1 MSEFGG
7 RDEAVAVLVK
17 HLERLPDFLLRVR
30 VLHLACHHGEE
41 LGKVDGAVAV
51 RVDLVDHVLEFGLG
65 RVLTEGAHDGAEFAS
80 GDLAIAVLCRVS
92 HEGQSLAVEV
102 GDWGVVVD

>member
-17 HLERLPDFLLRVR
+17 HLERLADLFLRVGI
-30 VLHLACHHGEE
+30 LHLASHHGEE

-65 RVLTEGAHDGAEFAS
+65 RVLPEGAHDGAEFAS
-80 GDLAIAVLCRVS
+80 GDLAIAVCRR
-92 HEGQSLAVEV
+92 GR
-102 GDWGVVVD
+102 G